1 MSPTPAAETRRAGA
15 GPRCSAPLGV
25 SKADRN
31 FIESL
36 ILFEDDELLVL
47 NKPYGIAVQGG
58 TKTKRHIDG
67 MLAGMEDRFGDRP
80 RLVHRLDRDTSGVLL
95 VAKTRGAA
103 GTFGKLFQTRSVQK
117 IYWALVKGIP
127 KPPQGK
133 VEAAL
138 VKAAGP
144 DGDKVRKALPGE
156 QEVAQS
162 AVTHYSVIDRV
173 STKLAWVSLKP
184 VTGRQHQLRAHMAII
199 GNPIVGDQKYE
210 GDQGLPVED
219 LEMKLHLH
227 ARRLIV
233 PRGKGAPL
241 DVTAPM
247 PEHMLASWDMLGL
260 DPDRFGR
267 DDIEARHLRLRRHA
281 GRQPAHDLRGD
292 ARRLR
297 GERSGGPAPPRM
309 LVRHVGLSVTE
320 AMIAMTGPGAR
331 RRRGQAR
338 RRLSHRLRRACA
350 RRRRWPSRCSPARAR
365 RDRRAGGAR
374 DDVLL
379 GIATGKSRR
388 GVDRL
393 LEREGLDGRFR
404 HHHDGRR
411 RALQAASGDDRAGHG
426 RGRRA
431 RRRTRS

>member
-1 MSPTPAAETRRAGA
+1 MAELKIDVKQVKAADDGMRLDRWLKSNLPSMPHSLVQKLARTGHIRVNGGRVKPDTRVATGDEVKVRHVTEPAADRAEA
-15 GPRCSAPLGV
+15 APRQSLQAPLGV

-36 ILFEDDELLVL
+36 ILFEDAELLVL

-103 GTFGKLFQTRSVQK
+103 GAFGKLFQTRSVQK
-117 IYWALVKGIP
+117 IYWALLKGIP

-133 VEAAL
+133 VEHAL

-156 QEVAQS
+156 QDVAQS

-184 VTGRQHQLRAHMAII
+184 VTGRQHQLRAHMSTIGTPII
-199 GNPIVGDQKYE
+199 GDQKYE
-210 GDQGLPVED
+210 GDTGLPVD
-219 LEMKLHLH
+219 GLEMKLHLH
-227 ARRLIV
+227 ARRLIL

-241 DVTAPM
+241 DVSAPM

-260 DPDRFGR
+260 DPN
-267 DDIEARHLRLRRHA
+267 RHGSNEH
-281 GRQPAHDLRGD
+281 
-292 ARRLR
+292 
-297 GERSGGPAPPRM
+297 
-309 LVRHVGLSVTE
+309 
-320 AMIAMTGPGAR
+320 
-331 RRRGQAR
+331 
-338 RRLSHRLRRACA
+338 
-350 RRRRWPSRCSPARAR
+350 
-365 RDRRAGGAR
+365 
-374 DDVLL
+374 
-379 GIATGKSRR
+379 
-388 GVDRL
+388 
-393 LEREGLDGRFR
+393 
-404 HHHDGRR
+404 
-411 RALQAASGDDRAGHG
+411 
-426 RGRRA
+426 
-431 RRRTRS
+431 